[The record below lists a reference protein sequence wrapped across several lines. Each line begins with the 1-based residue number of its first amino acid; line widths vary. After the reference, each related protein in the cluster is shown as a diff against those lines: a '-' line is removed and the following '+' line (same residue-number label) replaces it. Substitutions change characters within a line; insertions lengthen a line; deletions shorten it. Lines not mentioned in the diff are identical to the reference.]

1 MHSKKIA
8 AAAVVMVLLV
18 CVIAYAFKGGPFRAA
33 AGQADV
39 DALPVKTIQASFV
52 CDPYN
57 VRELVGM
64 VDYVFVG
71 EVTGRDETLY
81 KNVVLMEDENGEL
94 KEVGAP
100 YTPYTIQVRSNIK
113 GNLRTDT
120 PIPVL
125 KHGGVTQD
133 QAAIFLYEDD
143 LLPREGQSYIF
154 LAFAQ
159 SDGSLLVSG
168 PNSNLPLEN
177 ASQAVSSG
185 GDDAPSP
192 LYDSYVDAYEN
203 EVIPINRERFHST
216 YEG

>member
-8 AAAVVMVLLV
+8 AAAVVMVLLA

-33 AGQADV
+33 AGQTDV

-81 KNVVLMEDENGEL
+81 KNAVLMEDENGEL

-125 KHGGVTQD
+125 KHGGVTQTRRPFFYTRTICSPGRD
-133 QAAIFLYEDD
+133 KAISFWRLPNRTVRFWFPGRTQTCRLKMRPRPFPAAGTMR
-143 LLPREGQSYIF
+143 P
-154 LAFAQ
+154 
-159 SDGSLLVSG
+159 
-168 PNSNLPLEN
+168 
-177 ASQAVSSG
+177 
-185 GDDAPSP
+185 APCMT
-192 LYDSYVDAYEN
+192 AMWT
-203 EVIPINRERFHST
+203 RT
-216 YEG
+216 KMK

>member
-8 AAAVVMVLLV
+8 AAAVVMVLLA

-33 AGQADV
+33 AGQTDV

-125 KHGGVTQD
+125 KHGGVTQ
-133 QAAIFLYEDD
+133 
-143 LLPREGQSYIF
+143 EGQSYIF

-185 GDDAPSP
+185 GDDTPSP

-203 EVIPINRERFHST
+203 EVIPINRERFHSV
-216 YEG
+216 YKE